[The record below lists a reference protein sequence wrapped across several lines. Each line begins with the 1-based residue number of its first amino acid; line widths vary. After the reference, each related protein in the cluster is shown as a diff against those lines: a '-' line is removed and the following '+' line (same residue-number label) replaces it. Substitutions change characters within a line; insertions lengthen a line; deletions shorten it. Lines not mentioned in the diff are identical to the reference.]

1 VTADQAGPPPFARIG
16 IAGLGLIG
24 GSLALAAKRAWP
36 SALIVGVDRNDVLED
51 AQRAHAIDVAA
62 DDVGMFAGVD
72 LVVLAAPV
80 QANLTLLQQL
90 PQVLDGEAVVTDVG
104 STKRAIV
111 QAAARLPPRL
121 TFVGG
126 HPLAGAAR
134 AGLAYA
140 SPDLFQHRPWI
151 LTPTDD
157 PAAVVACARLEQ
169 FVRAV
174 GAEPRTMTAADHDR
188 TAAWV
193 SHLPQLTASALMR
206 VIGDAVGAE
215 GLTLSG
221 RGLRDTTRLATSPPH
236 VWVDICETNRDA
248 IATALARLIDQLETL
263 KSGLGTPATIEAVF
277 EAAAAWR
284 ETLTHDSSQH

>member
-1 VTADQAGPPPFARIG
+1 
-16 IAGLGLIG
+16 
-24 GSLALAAKRAWP
+24 
-36 SALIVGVDRNDVLED
+36 
-51 AQRAHAIDVAA
+51 
-62 DDVGMFAGVD
+62 
-72 LVVLAAPV
+72 
-80 QANLTLLQQL
+80 
-90 PQVLDGEAVVTDVG
+90 
-104 STKRAIV
+104 
-111 QAAARLPPRL
+111 
-121 TFVGG
+121 
-126 HPLAGAAR
+126 
-134 AGLAYA
+134 
-140 SPDLFQHRPWI
+140 
-151 LTPTDD
+151 
-157 PAAVVACARLEQ
+157 VVACARLEQ

>member
-1 VTADQAGPPPFARIG
+1 VARILPVVTADQAGPPPFARIG

-121 TFVGG
+121 T
-126 HPLAGAAR
+126 
-134 AGLAYA
+134 
-140 SPDLFQHRPWI
+140 
-151 LTPTDD
+151 
-157 PAAVVACARLEQ
+157 
-169 FVRAV
+169 
-174 GAEPRTMTAADHDR
+174 
-188 TAAWV
+188 
-193 SHLPQLTASALMR
+193 
-206 VIGDAVGAE
+206 
-215 GLTLSG
+215 LSG
-221 RGLRDTTRLATSPPH
+221 AIRWRARRGRAWR
-236 VWVDICETNRDA
+236 
-248 IATALARLIDQLETL
+248 
-263 KSGLGTPATIEAVF
+263 TPAPICFSTGPGF
-277 EAAAAWR
+277 
-284 ETLTHDSSQH
+284 